1 VLILNIRIDVPEW
14 LAWALKAGVR
24 EDVTRFIEQNPDALL
39 RPVPDKAAPF
49 STPRA
54 WASLSRALDLVG
66 ARGKLTGPLVRAL
79 AVGRVSE
86 DDARRFAATWMGT
99 PAESVTL
106 EEKLNWPLAELDLS
120 VRATNCLESEGVTT
134 VRELVTRVD
143 DELLEIR
150 NFGESTL
157 REVKAKLALHGLA
170 LGMKL
175 GS

>member
-1 VLILNIRIDVPEW
+1 V
-14 LAWALKAGVR
+14 
-24 EDVTRFIEQNPDALL
+24 
-39 RPVPDKAAPF
+39 PF

-66 ARGKLTGPLVRAL
+66 ARGKLTGELVRAL

-99 PAESVTL
+99 PVESVSL
-106 EEKLNWPLAELDLS
+106 EEKLSLSLAELELS
-120 VRATNCLESEGVTT
+120 VRATNCLETEGIDT
-134 VRELVTRVD
+134 VRQLVVLTE
-143 DELLEIR
+143 DELMEIR
-150 NFGESTL
+150 NFTEANL

-175 GS
+175 EEKG